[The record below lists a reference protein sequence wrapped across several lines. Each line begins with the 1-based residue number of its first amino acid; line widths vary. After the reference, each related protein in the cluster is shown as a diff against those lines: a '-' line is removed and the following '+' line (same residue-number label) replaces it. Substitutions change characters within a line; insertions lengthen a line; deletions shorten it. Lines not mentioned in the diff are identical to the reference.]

1 MCHSTFI
8 YLFVSCQIERYT
20 SDLESLKDEMRDL
33 FGEWESVEGGKVM
46 LDSLG
51 DMEQLVEVR
60 EETEMVENEMTESVN
75 NFKVSLIKMDEC

>member
-1 MCHSTFI
+1 MYF
-8 YLFVSCQIERYT
+8 LVSCQIERYT

-60 EETEMVENEMTESVN
+60 EETEMVENEMTESVK
-75 NFKVSLIKMDEC
+75 NFKVSLTKMDEC